1 MSAPEEHRWVSNLA
15 REALGPPRQV
25 IDRRTRVAWR
35 RDSSPDGDPQAGL
48 GYWRRFDS
56 VAEAER
62 LARRRLPGAMFER
75 LNRGADDSMTFT
87 ANRRAYGEVSFR
99 PRAAAVR
106 EPRSTHTTVL
116 GAEVSTPMLLAPVG
130 ALRLQHP
137 AGVLAAVAAATRF
150 GTGCAIS
157 PAAGHSLEEIPVA
170 PGSVLWY
177 QITTALGGRDVAE
190 RQLDQARSRGY
201 HAVVVTV
208 DSGLRPK
215 APPLRLDARTAL
227 GLAPDL
233 IRHPRWTWGFVRDG
247 VRLSVAGAA
256 LGTGAPPGARP
267 LQWDDIDWIVER
279 WGGPVVV
286 KGVLTA
292 EDATE
297 AVARGA
303 AAVVVSNHGGLTLD
317 GAGPTLPALPEVLD
331 AVAGRAEVLLDG
343 GIRTGADIAKA
354 LALGARAVLVGRA
367 YVMGLAVGGAAGV
380 HRVLQ
385 ILDADLNRAL
395 GFLGCAGVGDLGPRH
410 VTVPAAWRNTN
421 VV

>member
-1 MSAPEEHRWVSNLA
+1 MT
-15 REALGPPRQV
+15 G
-25 IDRRTRVAWR
+25 RRR
-35 RDSSPDGDPQAGL
+35 SSPDDPQAHL

-62 LARRRLPGAMFER
+62 LARHRLPGAMFER
-75 LNRGADDSMTFT
+75 LNRGVDDSMTFA
-87 ANRRAYGEVSFR
+87 ANRRAFGDVSFR

-106 EPRSTHTTVL
+106 QPRSTRTTVL
-116 GAEVSTPMLLAPVG
+116 GAEISTPVLLAPVG

-137 AGVLAAVAAATRF
+137 AGVQAAVAAAARF
-150 GTGCAIS
+150 GTVCAIS
-157 PAAGHSLEEIPVA
+157 PAAGHSLEEIPVP
-170 PGSVLWY
+170 PGALLWY

-190 RQLDQARSRGY
+190 RQLGQARARGY
-201 HAVVVTV
+201 QAVVVTV
-208 DSGLRPK
+208 DSGLRPR
-215 APPLRLDARTAL
+215 AAPLRLDARTAVDL
-227 GLAPDL
+227 VPDL

-247 VRLSVAGAA
+247 LRLSVASTALGAA
-256 LGTGAPPGARP
+256 TAPAARP
-267 LQWDDIDWIVER
+267 VGWDDLDWIVGR

-303 AAVVVSNHGGLTLD
+303 SAVVVSNHGGLTLD
-317 GAGPTLPALPEVLD
+317 GIGATLPALPEVLK

-343 GIRTGADIAKA
+343 GIRTGMDVAKA

-380 HRVLQ
+380 RRVLEV
-385 ILDADLNRAL
+385 LDGELDRTL
-395 GFLGCAGVGDLGPRH
+395 GFLGFAGSATSGSG
-410 VTVPAAWRNTN
+410 T
-421 VV
+421 

>member
-1 MSAPEEHRWVSNLA
+1 VT
-15 REALGPPRQV
+15 G
-25 IDRRTRVAWR
+25 RRR
-35 RDSSPDGDPQAGL
+35 SSPDDPQAGL

-75 LNRGADDSMTFT
+75 LNRGVDDSMTFV

-106 EPRSTHTTVL
+106 QPRSTRTTVL
-116 GAEVSTPMLLAPVG
+116 GAEVSTPVLLAPVG

-137 AGVLAAVAAATRF
+137 GGVRAAVAAAARF
-150 GTGCAIS
+150 GTACAIS
-157 PAAGHSLEEIPVA
+157 PAAGHSLEEIPVP

-190 RQLDQARSRGY
+190 RQLDQARARGY
-201 HAVVVTV
+201 QAVVVTV

-215 APPLRLDARTAL
+215 AAPLRLDARTAVD
-227 GLAPDL
+227 LAPDL

-247 VRLSVAGAA
+247 MRLSVASTA
-256 LGTGAPPGARP
+256 LGAGQAPGARP
-267 LQWDDIDWIVER
+267 VGWDDLDWIVEQ

-286 KGVLTA
+286 KGVLTGQ
-292 EDATE
+292 DATE

-317 GAGPTLPALPEVLD
+317 GIGATLPALPEVLK

-343 GIRTGADIAKA
+343 GIRTGMDVAKA

-380 HRVLQ
+380 HRVLEV
-385 ILDADLNRAL
+385 LDGDLNRTL
-395 GFLGCAGVGDLGPRH
+395 GFLGCAGVGDLGPGH
-410 VTVPAAWRNTN
+410 VTVPAAWLDRKLDRK

>member
-1 MSAPEEHRWVSNLA
+1 MAS
-15 REALGPPRQV
+15 
-25 IDRRTRVAWR
+25 RRH
-35 RDSSPDGDPQAGL
+35 SSPDDDPQAGL

-75 LNRGADDSMTFT
+75 LNRGADDSLTFT
-87 ANRRAYGEVSFR
+87 ANRRAFGEVSFR
-99 PRAAAVR
+99 PRAADVR
-106 EPRSTHTTVL
+106 EPRSTRTSVL
-116 GAEVSTPMLLAPVG
+116 GAEIASPILLAPVG

-137 AGVLAAVAAATRF
+137 AGVLAAVAGATRF
-150 GTGCAIS
+150 GTACAIS
-157 PAAGHSLEEIPVA
+157 PAAGHRLEEIPVP

-177 QITTALGGRDVAE
+177 QVTTALGGRDAAQ
-190 RQLDQARSRGY
+190 RQLDLARSRGY
-201 HAVVVTV
+201 RAVVVTV

-215 APPLRLDARTAL
+215 ASPLRLDVPTATR
-227 GLAPDL
+227 LAPDL

-247 VRLSVAGAA
+247 MRLSVANTA
-256 LGTGAPPGARP
+256 LGARSGNPAPPGARP
-267 LQWDDIDWIVER
+267 LRWDDIDWIADR

-292 EDATE
+292 EDAAQ

-317 GAGPTLPALPEVLD
+317 GVGPTLQALPEVLD

-343 GIRTGADIAKA
+343 GIRTGADVAKA
-354 LALGARAVLVGRA
+354 LALGARAVLIGRA

-380 HRVLQ
+380 HRVLEL
-385 ILDADLNRAL
+385 LDADLDRAL
-395 GFLGCAGVGDLGPRH
+395 GFLGCAGVGDLGPGH
-410 VTVPAAWRNTN
+410 ITVPAAWRARN

>member
-1 MSAPEEHRWVSNLA
+1 MTAQRATGQRATKRGSGAP
-15 REALGPPRQV
+15 
-25 IDRRTRVAWR
+25 DDT
-35 RDSSPDGDPQAGL
+35 QAAL

-62 LARRRLPGAMFER
+62 LARRRLPGAMFDR
-75 LNRGADDSMTFT
+75 LNRGADDGVTFA
-87 ANRRAYGEVSFR
+87 ANRRAYGEVGFR

-106 EPRSTHTTVL
+106 QPRSTRTTVV
-116 GAEVSTPMLLAPVG
+116 GAEVSTPVLLAPVG

-137 AGVLAAVAAATRF
+137 DGVLAAVAAAARH
-150 GTGCAIS
+150 GTACAIS
-157 PAAGHSLEEIPVA
+157 PAAGHSIEEIPVP

-190 RQLDQARSRGY
+190 RQLEQARARGY
-201 HAVVVTV
+201 QAVVVTV

-215 APPLRLDARTAL
+215 GAPLRLDARTVA
-227 GLAPDL
+227 GLVPDL
-233 IRHPRWTWGFVRDG
+233 VRHPRWTWGFVRDG
-247 VRLSVAGAA
+247 MQLSVANRALGAA
-256 LGTGAPPGARP
+256 APPGARP
-267 LQWDDIDWIVER
+267 VEWDDVDWIAAR

-286 KGVLTA
+286 KGVLTP

-317 GAGPTLPALPEVLD
+317 GIGATLPALPAIVE

-343 GIRTGADIAKA
+343 GIRTGSDVAKA

-380 HRVLQ
+380 QRVLEV
-385 ILDADLNRAL
+385 LDGDLDRAL
-395 GFLGCAGVGDLGPRH
+395 GFLGCAGVGDLGPGH
-410 VTVPAAWRNTN
+410 VAVPAAWPARK

>member
-1 MSAPEEHRWVSNLA
+1 MTS
-15 REALGPPRQV
+15 
-25 IDRRTRVAWR
+25 RTH
-35 RDSSPDGDPQAGL
+35 SSPADDPGTGL

-62 LARRRLPGAMFER
+62 LARRRLPRAMFER
-75 LNRGADDSMTFT
+75 LDRGADESVTFA

-106 EPRSTHTTVL
+106 EPRSTRTTVL
-116 GAEVSTPMLLAPVG
+116 GAEVATPILLAPVG

-137 AGVLAAVAAATRF
+137 AGVLAAAAAATRF
-150 GTGCAIS
+150 GTVCAIS
-157 PAAGHSLEEIPVA
+157 PAAGHSLDEIPVP
-170 PGSVLWY
+170 PGSRLWY
-177 QITTALGGRDVAE
+177 QVTTALGGREVAA
-190 RQLDQARSRGY
+190 RQLAQARSRGY
-201 HAVVVTV
+201 QAVVVTV

-215 APPLRLDARTAL
+215 AAPLRLDPRTAL

-247 VRLSVAGAA
+247 VRLSVANAA
-256 LGTGAPPGARP
+256 LGAGAPPGARP
-267 LQWDDIDWIVER
+267 VQWDDVDWIVER

-286 KGVLTA
+286 KGVLTG
-292 EDATE
+292 EDAAE

-317 GAGPTLPALPEVLD
+317 GVGPTLAALPEVLD

-343 GIRTGADIAKA
+343 GIRTGADVAKA
-354 LALGARAVLVGRA
+354 LALGARAVLIGRA

-380 HRVLQ
+380 YRVLEV
-385 ILDADLNRAL
+385 LDSDLDRAL
-395 GFLGCAGVGDLGPRH
+395 GFLGCAGVAELGPRQ
-410 VTVPAAWRNTN
+410 VTAPPAWRAIN

>member
-1 MSAPEEHRWVSNLA
+1 VA
-15 REALGPPRQV
+15 R
-25 IDRRTRVAWR
+25 R
-35 RDSSPDGDPQAGL
+35 RDEIPEDTHARL

-62 LARRRLPGAMFER
+62 LARRRLPGAMFDR
-75 LNRGADDSMTFT
+75 LNRGVDDGVTFA

-106 EPRSTHTTVL
+106 QPRSTRTTVL
-116 GAEVSTPMLLAPVG
+116 GAEVSTPVLLAPVG

-137 AGVLAAVAAATRF
+137 DGVLAAVAAAARY
-150 GTGCAIS
+150 GTACAIS
-157 PAAGHSLEEIPVA
+157 PAAGHSIEEIPVA

-177 QITTALGGRDVAE
+177 QITTALGGRDAAE
-190 RQLDQARSRGY
+190 RQLAEACQRGY
-201 HAVVVTV
+201 QAVVVTV

-215 APPLRLDARTAL
+215 AVPLRLDARTAA
-227 GLAPDL
+227 GLVPDL

-247 VRLSVAGAA
+247 MRLSVAARALGAA
-256 LGTGAPPGARP
+256 AVPGSRP
-267 LQWDDIDWIVER
+267 VEWNDLDWIVRE
-279 WGGPVVV
+279 WDGPVVV
-286 KGVLTA
+286 KGVLTP

-317 GAGPTLPALPEVLD
+317 GIGATLPALPAIIE

-343 GIRTGADIAKA
+343 GIRSGSDVAKA

-367 YVMGLAVGGAAGV
+367 YVMGLAIGGEAGV
-380 HRVLQ
+380 LRILEVLDGD
-385 ILDADLNRAL
+385 LDRAL
-395 GFLGCAGVGDLGPRH
+395 GFLGCAAVGDLGPEH
-410 VTVPAAWRNTN
+410 VTVPASWLSRN

>member
-1 MSAPEEHRWVSNLA
+1 MAA
-15 REALGPPRQV
+15 RRHSPP
-25 IDRRTRVAWR
+25 D
-35 RDSSPDGDPQAGL
+35 DPQAGL

-62 LARRRLPGAMFER
+62 MARRRLPSAMFER
-75 LNRGADDSMTFT
+75 LSRGADDSVTFA
-87 ANRRAYGEVSFR
+87 ANLRAFGEVSLR
-99 PRAAAVR
+99 PRAADVR
-106 EPRSTHTTVL
+106 EPRSTRTTVL
-116 GAEVSTPMLLAPVG
+116 GAEVAAPILLAPVG

-137 AGVLAAVAAATRF
+137 AGVLAAVEGAARF
-150 GTGCAIS
+150 GTACAIS
-157 PAAGHSLEEIPVA
+157 PAAGHRIEEIPVP

-177 QITTALGGRDVAE
+177 QVTTALGGREAVQ
-190 RQLDQARSRGY
+190 RQLDVARSRGY

-215 APPLRLDARTAL
+215 ASPLRLDVRTATR
-227 GLAPDL
+227 LAPDL

-247 VRLSVAGAA
+247 VRLSVANNA
-256 LGTGAPPGARP
+256 LGTTAGPPGARP
-267 LQWDDIDWIVER
+267 LQWDDIDWIVGQ

-292 EDATE
+292 QDATQ
-297 AVARGA
+297 AVVRGA

-317 GAGPTLPALPEVLD
+317 GVGPTLPALPEVLD

-343 GIRTGADIAKA
+343 GVRTGADVAKA
-354 LALGARAVLVGRA
+354 LALGARAVLIGRA

-380 HRVLQ
+380 HHVLEL
-385 ILDADLNRAL
+385 LDADLNRAL
-395 GFLGCAGVGDLGPRH
+395 GFLGCAGVGDLGPGH
-410 VTVPAAWRNTN
+410 VSVPANWRGRN

>member
-1 MSAPEEHRWVSNLA
+1 MT
-15 REALGPPRQV
+15 G
-25 IDRRTRVAWR
+25 RRR
-35 RDSSPDGDPQAGL
+35 SSPDDPQAGL

-62 LARRRLPGAMFER
+62 LARRRLPCAMFDR
-75 LNRGADDSMTFT
+75 LNRGVDDGTTFI
-87 ANRRAYGEVSFR
+87 ANRRAFGEVSFR
-99 PRAAAVR
+99 PRAAAVVQA
-106 EPRSTHTTVL
+106 RSTRTTVL
-116 GAEVSTPMLLAPVG
+116 GAEVSTPVLLAPVG

-137 AGVLAAVAAATRF
+137 GGVRAAVAAAARF
-150 GTGCAIS
+150 GTACAIS
-157 PAAGHSLEEIPVA
+157 PAAGHSLEEIPVP

-177 QITTALGGRDVAE
+177 QITTALGGREVAE
-190 RQLDQARSRGY
+190 RQLDEARARGY
-201 HAVVVTV
+201 QAVVVTV

-215 APPLRLDARTAL
+215 AAPLRLDARTAVD
-227 GLAPDL
+227 LAPDL

-247 VRLSVAGAA
+247 MRLSVASTA
-256 LGTGAPPGARP
+256 LGAGQAPGARP
-267 LQWDDIDWIVER
+267 IGWDDLDWIVRR

-286 KGVLTA
+286 KGVLTGP
-292 EDATE
+292 DAKE

-317 GAGPTLPALPEVLD
+317 GIGATLPALPEIVE

-343 GIRTGADIAKA
+343 GIRTGMDVAKA

-380 HRVLQ
+380 QRILEVL
-385 ILDADLNRAL
+385 DGDLNRTL
-395 GFLGCAGVGDLGPRH
+395 GFLGCAGVGDLGPGH
-410 VTVPAAWRNTN
+410 VTAPAAWFDRK